1 MTRLPDIF
9 SVRDRV
15 AIVSGGH
22 TGLGKV
28 MAEAL
33 LEAGAHVA
41 VCSRRPEKWSGSFA
55 ELKSTADKQ
64 NRLLLGFK
72 CDVANKTEVSEMVDA
87 VMAKLGS
94 VDILVNN
101 AGTAWV
107 APAEI
112 MSLEDWRKV
121 LDSNLTG
128 SFILS
133 QEVGRHMISRRKGKI
148 INIASI
154 AAFRG
159 IPPEILNTLSYNA
172 AKAGVIGLTRDLAV
186 KWARYN
192 VNVNAIAPGW
202 FLTHMTELFLAGK
215 GEMIAAKTP
224 LGRLGQPSDLKG
236 AVIFLSSPASDYIT
250 GQVIAVDGGLSASF

>member
-1 MTRLPDIF
+1 MIALPEIF

-33 LEAGAHVA
+33 LESGAHVA
-41 VCSRRPEKWSGSFA
+41 VCSRRPEKWSVSFA

-64 NRLLLGFK
+64 NRQLLGFK
-72 CDVANKTEVSEMVDA
+72 CDVANKTEVAEMVDA
-87 VMAKLGS
+87 VISKFGT

-112 MSLEDWRKV
+112 MNLEDWRRV

-128 SFILS
+128 SFVLS
-133 QEVGRHMISRRKGKI
+133 QEVGRRMISKRKGKI

-202 FLTHMTELFLAGK
+202 FLTHMTEVFLAGK
-215 GEMIAAKTP
+215 GEMIAARTP
-224 LGRLGQPSDLKG
+224 LGRLGQPNDLKG
-236 AVIFLSSPASDYIT
+236 TVIFLSSPASDYIT
-250 GQVIAVDGGLSASF
+250 GQVIAVDGGLSASY

>member
-1 MTRLPDIF
+1 MISLPDMF

-41 VCSRRPEKWSGSFA
+41 VCSRRPEKWSASFA
-55 ELKSTADKQ
+55 ELNSTADKQ
-64 NRLLLGFK
+64 NRQLLGFK
-72 CDVANKTEVSEMVDA
+72 CDVANKTEVTEMVDA
-87 VMAKLGS
+87 VMSKLGS

-112 MSLEDWRKV
+112 MNLEDWRKV

-128 SFILS
+128 SFVLS
-133 QEVGRHMISRRKGKI
+133 QEVGRHMISRRRGKI

-172 AKAGVIGLTRDLAV
+172 AKAGVIGFTRDLAV

-202 FLTHMTELFLAGK
+202 FLTHMTELFLVSK

-236 AVIFLSSPASDYIT
+236 AIIFLSSPASDYIT
-250 GQVIAVDGGLSASF
+250 GQVIAIDGGLSASF